1 MDTRWRGQNL
11 KDPSPNRFKPLEVMK
26 PRTFSHPSPVA
37 LAPDHL
43 PQEVRPPAERRLPRL
58 LRARE
63 PLPDLQELG
72 ADPVHVA
79 DGALGEVLG
88 GTRKADHTV
97 AVATGHPVVHVLQE
111 EGERLA
117 VLLALDVLQV
127 VGVYNADLGENDYFG
142 GYCRCFN
149 RLMMCVRKKANASPF
164 FSRLTYS
171 R

>member
-1 MDTRWRGQNL
+1 MESPDLT
-11 KDPSPNRFKPLEVMK
+11 DPSPNRFQLLEEMK

-88 GTRKADHTV
+88 GAREADHAV
-97 AVATGHPVVHVLQE
+97 AVAAGHPVVDVLQE
-111 EGERLA
+111 ERERLA

-127 VGVYNADLGENDYFG
+127 VGVNDANLEEKGCFG
-142 GYCRCFN
+142 GHAKVFT
-149 RLMMCVRKKANASPF
+149 SG
-164 FSRLTYS
+164 
-171 R
+171 